1 MLAELFKSAKPKIE
15 GGLRLVEVDAST
27 AQEPGAKGTTN
38 RVHYAFDLMSMTAIE
53 AKVTTDKDGETL
65 AHFNCLRAGD
75 VVIMDRGY
83 NQPKMLI
90 PAINRGIDI
99 ILRYNAHGMNLW
111 KREENQIEAFDGLMK
126 QDVMSLLKAN
136 EDNAFCAPVFLIH
149 ESTAMPCYLHAVP
162 LPKEK
167 AEEAKRK
174 VKERSAKKGRTAS
187 KEAIYTSGWVL
198 LLTTLPPSVLSTE
211 AIGEFYRNRW
221 QIELAFK
228 RLKSIINIDRL
239 RAFKGSKTA
248 DLYLHAKLLYAVL
261 IEKILQSR
269 FGIAKYK
276 FDEEREL
283 SMWRLTKTAHE
294 QLKASIIQVFPMIE
308 RFIPAMLKS
317 LTERKRKRQLQK
329 PPNAVQDL
337 MKWCQRD
344 GVYYA

>member
-1 MLAELFKSAKPKIE
+1 M
-15 GGLRLVEVDAST
+15 EVDAST

-53 AKVTTDKDGETL
+53 AKITTDKEGETL
-65 AHFNCLRAGD
+65 DHFEQLRAGD

-90 PAINRGIDI
+90 RAITRGIDI
-99 ILRYNAHGMNLW
+99 ILRYNAHSMNLW
-111 KREENQIEAFDGLMK
+111 KKEENQAEESIRLIK

-136 EDNAFCAPVFLIH
+136 EGKAFCTPIFLAH
-149 ESTAMPCYLHAVP
+149 QSTSVPCYLHASP
-162 LPKEK
+162 LPEEK
-167 AEEAKRK
+167 AKEARRKARAK
-174 VKERSAKKGRTAS
+174 VKNKGRTAS
-187 KEAIYTSGWVL
+187 KAALHTSGWVL
-198 LLTTLPPSVLSTE
+198 LLTTLPPTVLSTE
-211 AIGEFYRNRW
+211 AMAEFYRNRW

-269 FGIAKYK
+269 FGMAKYK
-276 FDEEREL
+276 FSEEREL
-283 SMWRLTKTAHE
+283 SMWRLTKTVHE

-337 MKWCQRD
+337 MKWCQRN